1 VPTSADRTR
10 SQLERADAI
19 LEAFDAQHD
28 SLSLQGLVQRTALPK
43 TTVHRTVKKM
53 LEFGWLECFDGR
65 YTIGTRLFERAA
77 LAARPMALRDAA
89 QRPMHGLRAATLE
102 TVHLGVLDGAQV
114 VYLEKLVGHRPVRT
128 SSRVGGRLPAL
139 CTALGK
145 VLTAYRPEVPGSR
158 IETPVPRTPH
168 TLTDPDD
175 IRRML
180 AEARRDG
187 VGHDREETDP
197 GVHCI
202 AAPVTAP
209 DGACVAALSVTGP
222 AGRLDFPRLAPM
234 VSSAARQASLLFAAR
249 SPTPTRWSPRSCP
262 TAAGGGTADRGS
274 RPRPSSAGPP
284 VRQPRAEC

>member
-187 VGHDREETDP
+187 VGHE
-197 GVHCI
+197 
-202 AAPVTAP
+202 
-209 DGACVAALSVTGP
+209 
-222 AGRLDFPRLAPM
+222 PM
-234 VSSAARQASLLFAAR
+234 VSSAARQASLLVAAR